1 MSMKKAS
8 ALACTL
14 GLALAV
20 LLALGGCGE
29 APSSSEQDGMAKAA
43 ETIEITDVAGQTLT
57 FDHPVDKAIIQWS
70 GSGGGFIVM
79 SALFG
84 SDVPQHIAAMDSGL
98 ENYRADMWANFCKSV
113 PDLENVPKIG
123 TIGKDFDVEA
133 AIASDADVAIL
144 PYGLQKSASE
154 AVQAK
159 LEAAGIPV
167 VYIDF
172 HDETVENHVKSVQ
185 IMGKLFGLEE
195 RAQEICDFYLEHRQ
209 NVDRR
214 IASVLETESR
224 PSMYIEVGM
233 GGPEK
238 FGNSY
243 TNSYMWGG
251 IAFDSGADSIGDGV
265 IENAAELDPEYV
277 LESNPQKIV
286 LTGSYWPDQA
296 ASVRMGFDADE
307 TQLKPL
313 VDAYFNERS
322 GWSDLSAW
330 KNKQIYVVHHGIGRN
345 IYDCACYEFFA
356 QVCFPKEFSDLDPA
370 ATLKEFYQR
379 FLPYEFSGLWF
390 YVYQ

>member
-8 ALACTL
+8 ALACAL
-14 GLALAV
+14 GLALAA

-29 APSSSEQDGMAKAA
+29 APSSSEQGGTTKVA

-57 FDHPVDKAIIQWS
+57 FDRPVDKAIIQWS